1 MQNGQITGIKIIKM
15 NKLDFGVDDPFEGEE
30 KKYKT
35 LEVNISQCLS
45 TTVDIEVPEDFE
57 DYDDSKALCDFVRE
71 QIVLP
76 SELILEHSTDCW
88 YIDDFCVTL

>member
-45 TTVDIEVPEDFE
+45 TVVEIQVPEDFDE
-57 DYDDSKALCDFVRE
+57 EKPRIAGAAIPLGSIFSNVFS
-71 QIVLP
+71 QN
-76 SELILEHSTDCW
+76 SNS
-88 YIDDFCVTL
+88 

>member
-71 QIVLP
+71 QVVLP
-76 SELILEHSTDCW
+76 SELILKHSQDCW
-88 YIDDFCVTL
+88 YIDDFWVGL